1 MVQDTPSRKLDQYIV
16 RFPDGMRDNIKDRAT
31 DNGRSMNSEIVALL
45 ELAMSPQPDTD
56 HLYYRL
62 SQREEEIEALKRHAD
77 EWRKLAQAQVKS
89 KNGFASIL
97 KSFCHQ
103 VIASKND
110 VPPHLVELA
119 KELLVVANTNMD
131 DAKDQIGS

>member
-1 MVQDTPSRKLDQYIV
+1 MAEQKVGRGSDQFPL
-16 RFPDGMRDNIKDRAT
+16 RFPDGMREQLKERAET
-31 DNGRSMNSEIVALL
+31 NGRSMNSEIVALL
-45 ELAMSPQPDTD
+45 ESAVLPQPDTD

-62 SQREEEIEALKRHAD
+62 SQREEEIEVLKRHAD

-103 VIASKND
+103 IIASANEI
-110 VPPHLVELA
+110 PPHIVKLA
-119 KELLVVANTNMD
+119 NELLVVANTNMD
-131 DAKDQIGS
+131 DSQETLK